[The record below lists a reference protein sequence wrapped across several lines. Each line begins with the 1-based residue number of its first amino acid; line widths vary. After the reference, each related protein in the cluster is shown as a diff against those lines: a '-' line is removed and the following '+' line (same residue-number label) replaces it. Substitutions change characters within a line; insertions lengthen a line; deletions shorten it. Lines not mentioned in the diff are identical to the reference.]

1 MHLIERYLDDQL
13 SPSGRVALER
23 RLRTETELRGALA
36 DERALR
42 AYLSPADDRAD
53 LLALLDRQMREPPR
67 PARLPRLAIA
77 VGLAVL
83 GALLLLLW
91 IQTRPAAGPGAAQ
104 APTTVVRPE
113 LPAARPPALAHAP
126 QPTLEALVARGGL
139 DAEVEVLPAGDPTDL
154 PHTYTGG
161 VVVFELAGTVKTAV
175 PAAALELRVLLYDNR
190 PAPYTAGTPLLARPL
205 PLAPT
210 AVRNTLRYTL
220 PLRVALPPGR
230 YYLVVEDAATAT
242 PLRAQRLRLGE

>member
-104 APTTVVRPE
+104 APTVVVVPE
-113 LPAARPPALAHAP
+113 WPARPLALARAP
-126 QPTLEALVARGGL
+126 LPELEALVARGGL

-161 VVVFELAGTVKTAV
+161 VAAFELAGTVKTAV